1 MRLFQEQGYAE
12 TTVDQ
17 IAEAAEVSPSTFF
30 RYFPNKE
37 DVVLS
42 DDSDALLIAAFNAQP
57 PDIGPIAAVRAA
69 MREVFAHMSEEAK
82 AREQQRHDL
91 MRLVP
96 ELRSVVLDEYRRSLQ
111 VAAELVADRVGLA
124 ADEFAIQMLAGAM
137 IGVALAVVDHSAR
150 LPQADFTAL
159 LDEGF
164 ALLEAGLPLP
174 CAQRSRPAAP

>member
-1 MRLFQEQGYAE
+1 MRLFREQGYAE

-42 DDSDALLIAAFNAQP
+42 DDFDPQLIAAFHAQP
-57 PDIGPIAAVRAA
+57 PDIAPIAAIRAA
-69 MREVFAHMSEEAK
+69 MREVFSQLSDEAK
-82 AREQQRHDL
+82 ARERQRHDL

-111 VAAELVADRVGLA
+111 VAAELVADRVGLP
-124 ADEFAIQMLAGAM
+124 ADEFAVQMLAGAM
-137 IGVALAVVDHSAR
+137 IGVALAVVDYDAR
-150 LPQADFTAL
+150 LPDGDFTKL

-174 CAQRSRPAAP
+174 RG